1 MNKERRNALKNAM
14 SHLEKAIEIISDVRD
29 EEQDSMDN
37 MPENLQGS
45 ERYETMEMAVE
56 SLEEAIDK
64 IEEAKDSVDEA
75 IDG

>member
-14 SHLEKAIEIISDVRD
+14 SYLDKAIEIITDVRD

-37 MPENLQGS
+37 MPENLQGG